1 MKNSINIK
9 NIDAFIFDFDG
20 VLTDNKVYVS
30 QEGIESVMCSRED
43 GLAFDVLKK
52 VTNHIFI
59 LSSEKNK
66 IVKSRARKL
75 GISSISGSRDK
86 KKDILKISKINNF
99 NLKNTMYIGNDLNDY
114 FAMKMCGLR
123 VCPNDSHVKIR
134 KLAQIRLK
142 KNGGNGVVREIVED
156 LLNIDFLKY
165 IS

>member
-1 MKNSINIK
+1 M
-9 NIDAFIFDFDG
+9 
-20 VLTDNKVYVS
+20 
-30 QEGIESVMCSRED
+30 
-43 GLAFDVLKK
+43 
-52 VTNHIFI
+52 
-59 LSSEKNK
+59 
-66 IVKSRARKL
+66 
-75 GISSISGSRDK
+75 
-86 KKDILKISKINNF
+86 
-99 NLKNTMYIGNDLNDY
+99 NDY